1 MYEIVSESDTGGGNK
16 KRGLCRNDFNRY
28 SDSPWSYERTDNK
41 ASCKTL
47 EQLIPRLSA
56 RFASHAG
63 RETFFLTAFVSVAL
77 RY

>member
-1 MYEIVSESDTGGGNK
+1 MYEIVSESDTGEEIK
-16 KRGLCRNDFNRY
+16 KGDCAVTILTVTATV
-28 SDSPWSYERTDNK
+28 PWSYERTDNK